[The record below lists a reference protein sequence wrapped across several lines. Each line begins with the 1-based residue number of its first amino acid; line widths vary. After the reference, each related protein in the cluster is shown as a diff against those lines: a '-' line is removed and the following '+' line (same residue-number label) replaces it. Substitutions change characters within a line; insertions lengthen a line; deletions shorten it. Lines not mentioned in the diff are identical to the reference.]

1 VKFESHLSIKLPFI
15 NSLLVHELEK
25 TDAWVVIYYEK
36 DDTSEDQCTVVT
48 ETKGCLEGKR
58 VVRGREYE
66 CREYYG

>member
-1 VKFESHLSIKLPFI
+1 
-15 NSLLVHELEK
+15 VHELEK

-48 ETKGCLEGKR
+48 ETKGSLEGKR
-58 VVRGREYE
+58 VVRGREDE